1 MSADGAAAAAALRLP
16 EPTAARRTPAERARR
31 AAVRPAPSIRYDD
44 YPREVP
50 KPTIEVSEAATRLAA
65 AIHPYLD

>member
-1 MSADGAAAAAALRLP
+1 MTYLRLP
-16 EPTAARRTPAERARR
+16 YDDPASTAEMTSDCAAAGASLRR

-44 YPREVP
+44 YPREVR
-50 KPTIEVSEAATRLAA
+50 KPTIEVSEAASRLAA